1 MAWTVADIT
10 RMERAIATGAR
21 VVQINGERVE
31 YRTLDEMRA
40 TLVMMKDQLSGA
52 RPGAFQVTYPKTL
65 RGL

>member
-1 MAWTVADIT
+1 MAWTAADIT

-52 RPGAFQVTYPKTL
+52 GTGRFQVTYPKTL